1 MYYEFQKSSLA
12 TRNQTFNFAILDN
25 LKRVLG
31 SAMTHDHKMTKPNQT
46 KPNQGILGPLLG
58 LFDPFLGQKSQKTTV
73 TKLSEHSPSIY
84 TYGQNIFW
92 ESGPWGNS

>member
-1 MYYEFQKSSLA
+1 MPHVI
-12 TRNQTFNFAILDN
+12 TPRNETFNFAILDN

-31 SAMTHDHKMTKPNQT
+31 SAMTQDHKLAKANQT
-46 KPNQGILGPLLG
+46 KPNKDILGPFLG
-58 LFDPFLGQKSQKTTV
+58 LFDPFLGQTYQKTTV

-92 ESGPWGNS
+92 

>member
-1 MYYEFQKSSLA
+1 MYWVSKIFPSFQKSDFQLC
-12 TRNQTFNFAILDN
+12 FLDN

-58 LFDPFLGQKSQKTTV
+58 LFDPFLGQKYQKTTV

-92 ESGPWGNS
+92 